1 MPLLLRLITH
11 VPLGVRHSHLELPAN
26 NAAFTKYI
34 HLFGFVSQTN
44 VIQCDWFSHVS
55 AAMQSYA
62 QCFNGSV
69 PLRSISFTGNGNV
82 AVLAVPRPLPVLRDW
97 LYPAD
102 NAIEPFLSSR
112 LAPLRVVPSAMQ
124 IVFQHAHYTL
134 PKEAEQYAILTQVNF

>member
-1 MPLLLRLITH
+1 M
-11 VPLGVRHSHLELPAN
+11 GVEFDRTSLAARKTENLEGVQGSVEQEEHKDD
-26 NAAFTKYI
+26 F
-34 HLFGFVSQTN
+34 SQTN

-69 PLRSISFTGNGNV
+69 PLRSICFTGNGTV
-82 AVLAVPRPLPVLRDW
+82 AVCAVPRPLPVLRDW

-102 NAIEPFLSSR
+102 NAIETFLPSR
-112 LAPLRVVPSAMQ
+112 LAPLRVVPSVMQ